1 MGSTALEGRPYVE
14 NPHEW
19 FDEGNGVSAKPRCLP
34 LLSKRVALKVW
45 MSLAGL
51 VLGSFAA
58 SAEISLPSSYTTLE
72 YVRSTGSQYIDTR
85 CAHDAT
91 YKVEL
96 DMQFLAA
103 PGNGGWVSAFGA
115 RTSSSTTDSFGLWIH
130 NVNNKLVFWKEFGGA
145 RGDTSIAAALNTDYH
160 VHLEKNGTSTVNGAT
175 LGTGAAAASSRN
187 DFLFAMNNG
196 GSAAWHSAAR
206 ISSCKISAGST
217 LIRDFIPCRNDQ
229 GEAGFWDRV
238 EGRFYGSATSTKLFG
253 NDDEAEGVSLNFL
266 ESVGATCVDT
276 EVAHT
281 GDTVVDLKV
290 RFLGAPGNGG
300 WVSAFGARSGSRNN
314 DAFGLWIHN
323 SSGTLKFWKEFGG
336 SGNGDTSVGATVGVD
351 YVVHLVKS
359 GTCSVNGTTLGTGV
373 SGTSPRNDYLFC
385 LNDNGGA
392 GWHSASRL
400 YYCRFSSA
408 STGEVTA
415 DLKPHRKQDG
425 TVCFADSVR
434 NKYLTPKSGALR
446 YGYAYSLVGT
456 ALGVRDGKLSD
467 ELFGDYPEVRKIY
480 SRSIDASGVLSYPAA
495 LTLQAGRFALTN
507 GQAQAVSV
515 TGALTLHGGMRL
527 DLDVGETACDR
538 FTAGSLVLDESATEA
553 NPIVVCVTGLGIN
566 ALSDGASLPF
576 ISVDGQTLTETDA
589 QRFRVDGM
597 TVRVVARNGVLVL
610 EPIPAVLDAY
620 WTGSASRD
628 EWSCVDNWRNR
639 EMPMRGATVT
649 FGETAG
655 GRSLDDLGLF
665 ALDKVIFNSASGAYT
680 LAGSDVLT
688 VATGLLNASA
698 AAQTLTVPMT
708 LGVAGSS
715 FPIETVGDLNLTDGV
730 KTPVASEIIKGGTGT
745 LTLND
750 EVLAAAKKITVTNGT
765 LKVNSTGR
773 VTTAATAGELRIQK
787 GARLDLN
794 MSYGNALTFAKSE
807 PVHGKVV
814 YVEGSGPDGK
824 GVVINSNTSATWGSA
839 FGRVVLTD
847 DATMGGAGHFSFRT
861 LDNSR
866 EPNARVEGGH
876 TLTITN
882 TSTYVST
889 SDYVWIPNS
898 YATTFALDRFDLHGV
913 IQFEMAQAGAI
924 TNGLHC
930 YGSSMLRFCNTV
942 SFTPEMPV
950 TIETGTT
957 ILEPNGTGART
968 FNGAFTVKADTVVT
982 NNNVQATFNG
992 ATTLEG
998 SFIQVGT
1005 TVTTFS
1011 GRLAGNGKLAG
1022 GAVRFSGANTSWTM
1036 AANDEGFTSKVDVN
1050 QVTDVAFL
1058 TGLKRIEVSYTGD
1071 PQASHTF
1078 DVAPSGTLTQKQV
1091 SNDLTLVVKDATD
1104 TPVPNCWLEVTTEGR
1119 LVLHIADTTLI
1130 RTATWQGGATG
1141 ALDESANWICS
1152 NDVAVVADQLPQAM
1166 TVLVVPDG
1174 GVFNC
1179 PIGSTLDYARIEGPA
1194 HLGGDCDWRGLPD
1207 PTINST
1213 IDLNGYKLYLSD
1225 LKGTGA
1231 LIGTEYEEV
1240 EYIESHATEWIDTG
1254 YSHDGTTIVDMKIQF
1269 TGLPN
1274 NSWACYYGSRAG
1286 YDNTQFGG
1294 WINNNGHPSVTYH
1307 YKGVKQAEGDVTALG
1322 AVKTG
1327 VDYVVHLEKNGSCT
1341 INGGALDT
1349 GTGGTANR
1357 NDLLFA
1363 MRDGPN
1369 NNAVRFPSQNRLYF
1383 CQIRSGSTLVRDFVP
1398 ARRLANGEYG
1408 LIDRANGNSWYG
1420 NSGGGAFTGGA
1431 PLVTTTYPMGEVHLD
1446 VPEGKTIT
1454 NTSLTLR
1461 GNVKLVKEGAGTFVA
1476 NKPHQ
1481 YYGATW
1487 VKAGTATLPV
1497 SGETGTG
1504 YSFKY
1509 YPYGAPGTSIT
1520 VEKGAVFDTKGNYD
1534 FYNYPVVLN
1543 GGTLANTGCNQ
1554 TNYGSWG
1561 CNGKTLLT
1569 DDSFFQ
1575 IDYYTAHSSDF
1586 IDLGGKT
1593 LNASIASGKYLF
1605 MNTFMKNGTLKTS
1618 GEGTVQF
1625 RTTTAKDMRTVDIVL
1640 GTAISV
1646 WDVDVSVRNLTTIDY
1661 AGALGNGGNG
1671 VKIFGVYKPVNDY
1684 VHNFTLQDKSTFDLS
1699 TRTEP
1704 FDLTDKSLA
1713 FASDA
1718 LIYVEMGARPIGSC
1732 EPVIVW
1738 TEASQPANLATLSF
1752 KAPPRSRYAVVKRD
1766 DGVYVMGGLTIFVR

>member
-1 MGSTALEGRPYVE
+1 MKGM
-14 NPHEW
+14 
-19 FDEGNGVSAKPRCLP
+19 
-34 LLSKRVALKVW
+34 LLSRKQKVW
-45 MSLAGL
+45 MVFVGL

-58 SAEISLPSSYTTLE
+58 LAEISLPSSYTTLE

-96 DMQFLAA
+96 DVQFLAA
-103 PGNGGWVSAFGA
+103 PGNGSWVSAFGA
-115 RTSSSTTDSFGLWIH
+115 RTSSADVDSFGLWIH
-130 NVNNKLVFWKEFGGA
+130 NVNNKLVFWKEYGGA

-160 VHLEKNGTSTVNGAT
+160 VHLEKNGTSTVNGST
-175 LGTGAAAASSRN
+175 LGTGAAATSPRN
-187 DFLFAMNNG
+187 DFLFAMNNN

-217 LIRDFIPCRNDQ
+217 LLRDFIPCRNDR

-238 EGRFYGSATSTKLFG
+238 EGRFYGSATSTKLYG

-266 ESVGATCVDT
+266 ESVGNTCVDT

-300 WVSAFGARSGSRNN
+300 WVSAFGARSGSQNN
-314 DAFGLWIHN
+314 DAFGLWVHN
-323 SSGTLKFWKEFGG
+323 KSGTLLFWKEFGG

-351 YVVHLVKS
+351 YVAHLVKS

-373 SGTSPRNDYLFC
+373 NGTSPRNDYLFC
-385 LNDNGGA
+385 MNDNGTTK
-392 GWHSASRL
+392 WYSSSRL
-400 YYCRFSSA
+400 YYCRFSSV
-408 STGEVTA
+408 STGVVAA

-425 TVCFADSVR
+425 TVCFFDSIR
-434 NKYLTPKSGALR
+434 NKYLTPKQGALR
-446 YGYAYSLVGT
+446 YGYAYSLVGA

-467 ELFGDYPEVRKIY
+467 ELFGEYPEVRKIY
-480 SRSIDASGVLSYPAA
+480 SRSIDATGVSSYPAA

-515 TGALTLHGGMRL
+515 TGALTLHGGVRL
-527 DLDVGETACDR
+527 DIDVGGAACDR
-538 FTAGSLVLDESATEA
+538 FTAGSLVFDASATETD
-553 NPIVVCVTGLGIN
+553 PVVICVTGLGID
-566 ALSDGASLPF
+566 ALPEGASLPF
-576 ISVDGQTLTETDA
+576 ISVDGQTFTETDA
-589 QRFRVDGM
+589 RRFRVDGM
-597 TVRVVARNGVLVL
+597 TARVVARDGVLAL
-610 EPIPAVLDAY
+610 EPIPAVMDAY
-620 WTGSASRD
+620 WTGSAPGD
-628 EWSCVDNWRNR
+628 EWSSVDNWRNR

-649 FGETAG
+649 FGEAAG
-655 GRSLDDLGLF
+655 GLSLDNLGVF
-665 ALDKVIFNSASGAYT
+665 VLDKLIFTSTSGAYT
-680 LAGSDVLT
+680 LAGGDVLT
-688 VATGLLNASA
+688 VETGLSNAST
-698 AAQTLTVPMT
+698 AAQTLTVPMV
-708 LGVAGSS
+708 LGVAESPFS
-715 FPIETVGDLNLTDGV
+715 IETAGTLSLTDGV
-730 KTPVASEIIKGGTGT
+730 KTSAASEIIKGGAGT

-773 VTTAATAGELRIQK
+773 VTAAATAGELRIRK

-794 MSYGNALTFAKSE
+794 MNYGNAATFAKCE

-814 YVEGSGPDGK
+814 YIEGTGPDGN
-824 GVVINSNTSATWGSA
+824 GAVINSDVAAAWGAT
-839 FGRVVLTD
+839 FGRVVLTG
-847 DATMGGAGHFSFRT
+847 DAMLGGAGHFSFRT

-866 EPNARVEGGH
+866 EPNARVEGAH

-882 TSTYVST
+882 TSTYVSASNYT
-889 SDYVWIPNS
+889 WIPNS

-930 YGSSMLRFCNTV
+930 YGLTMLRFCNTV
-942 SFTPEMPV
+942 SFTAAMPV
-950 TIETGTT
+950 TIETGAT

-982 NNNVQATFNG
+982 NNNAQVTFNG

-1005 TVTTFS
+1005 TATTFANQ
-1011 GRLAGNGKLAG
+1011 LAGNGKLVG
-1022 GAVRFSGANTSWTM
+1022 GAVRFSGANTSWAM
-1036 AANDEGFTSKVDVN
+1036 AANDDGFTSKVDVD
-1050 QVTDVAFL
+1050 QVTDTAFL
-1058 TGLKRIEVSYTGD
+1058 TGLKRIEVSYAGD
-1071 PQASHTF
+1071 PQTHHVF

-1091 SNDLTLVVKDATD
+1091 ANDLTLVVKDAAD
-1104 TPVPNCWLEVTTEGR
+1104 TSVPNCWLEVTTEGR
-1119 LVLHIADTTLI
+1119 LVLHIADATLV

-1141 ALDESANWICS
+1141 ALDEPANWICS
-1152 NDVAVVADQLPQAM
+1152 NDVAVVTDQLPRTM

-1240 EYIESHATEWIDTG
+1240 EYIESHGAEWIDTG
-1254 YSHDGTTIVDMKIQF
+1254 YSHDGTTVVDMKIQF

-1274 NSWACYYGSRAG
+1274 NSWFCYYGSRAG

-1294 WINNNGHPSVTYH
+1294 WINNNGHSSVTYH
-1307 YKGVKQAEGDVTALG
+1307 YRGVRQSEGDVTALG
-1322 AVKTG
+1322 VVKTG
-1327 VDYVVHLEKNGSCT
+1327 VDYVVHLAKNGLCT
-1341 INGGALDT
+1341 INGETLDT

-1369 NNAVRFPSQNRLYF
+1369 NNEVRFASRNRLYF
-1383 CQIRSGSTLVRDFVP
+1383 CQIRSGATLVRDFVP

-1408 LIDRANGNSWYG
+1408 LVDRANGNTWYG
-1420 NSGGGAFTGGA
+1420 NSGGSAFTGGE
-1431 PLVTTTYPMGEVHLD
+1431 PLVATTYPMGEVHLD
-1446 VPEGKTIT
+1446 VPEGKTVT
-1454 NTSLTLR
+1454 NTSLSLR

-1476 NKPHQ
+1476 NKPNQ
-1481 YYGATW
+1481 GYCATW
-1487 VKAGTATLPV
+1487 VKAGTATIPM
-1497 SGETGTG
+1497 SGEQLAD

-1509 YPYGAPGTSIT
+1509 YPYGARGTSIT

-1534 FYNYPVVLN
+1534 LFHYPVVLN
-1543 GGTLANTGCNQ
+1543 GGKLANTGCNQ
-1554 TNYGSWG
+1554 ANYGSWG
-1561 CNGKTLLT
+1561 CNGKVLLT

-1575 IDYYTAHSSDF
+1575 VDYYMAHSSDF

-1605 MNTFMKNGTLKTS
+1605 MNTFMTNGTLKTS
-1618 GEGTVQF
+1618 GEGTIQF

-1646 WDVDVSVRNLTTIDY
+1646 WDVDISVHNLTTVDY
-1661 AGALGNGGNG
+1661 AGALGNGEKG
-1671 VKIFGVYKPVNDY
+1671 VKIFGAYKPVNDY

-1699 TRTEP
+1699 ARTEP
-1704 FDLTDKSLA
+1704 FDLVGKSLA
-1713 FASDA
+1713 FATGA
-1718 LIYVEMGARPIGSC
+1718 VIYVEMGARPIRSC

-1738 TEASQPANLATLSF
+1738 PESSQPANLSNLFF
-1752 KAPPRSRYAVVKRD
+1752 KAPPRARYAVVKSD
-1766 DGVYVMGGLTIFVR
+1766 DGVYVMGGLTIFFR